1 MTVQAEE
8 RERVP
13 VETDPVPLLRMEGI
27 VKSFPGVKALRGVSL
42 ELQARARDGDRRRER
57 RGQVVTRQD
66 AVGRVRARRRHDR
79 DRRQCR
85 WRAALMR
92 PSTQVSR

>member
-13 VETDPVPLLRMEGI
+13 VETPVPLLRMQGI

-42 ELQARARDGDRRRER
+42 ELQAGHVMAIVGETR
-57 RGQVVTRQD
+57 RGQVVTRQN
-66 AVGRVRARRRHDR
+66 AVGRV
-79 DRRQCR
+79 
-85 WRAALMR
+85 
-92 PSTQVSR
+92 